1 MRRPLLS
8 TALATL
14 AISAMSPAVALAEPA
29 PAAASRGATV
39 VQSSVGYTATRLLVA
54 RSEKLDRLGWLEA
67 ETTFQPG
74 RGLTY
79 TILRE
84 GGDRGIRNRVLRKV
98 LENEVE
104 MSAPAQAARMA
115 ISEANYE
122 LVSTGAHPTVR
133 LAPLRKEQTLIDGTA
148 VVDPRG
154 RLVRVEGRLAKS
166 PSFWVRSVRIRRD
179 YEPIAGHALPVHVE
193 STADVKLAG
202 ACEFAMWIDYTSVDG
217 RRVHR
222 AAARPFPTTAARPSP
237 LLIALQ
243 QQRLR

>member
-1 MRRPLLS
+1 MRRPLLP
-8 TALATL
+8 TTLALL
-14 AISAMSPAVALAEPA
+14 AISAMSPAVALAEPV
-29 PAAASRGATV
+29 PAAASPGATV
-39 VQSSVGYTATRLLVA
+39 IQSSVGYTATRLLVA

-98 LENEVE
+98 LENEAE
-104 MSAPAQAARMA
+104 MSAPARAARMA

-122 LVSTGAHPTVR
+122 LVSSGAHATVR
-133 LAPLRKEQTLIDGTA
+133 LTPLRREQTLIDGTA
-148 VVDPRG
+148 VIDPRG

-179 YEPIAGHALPVHVE
+179 YQPIAGHALPVHVE

-202 ACEFAMWIDYTSVDG
+202 ACEFAMWIDYTTVDG
-217 RRVHR
+217 RRLHR
-222 AAARPFPTTAARPSP
+222 AAARPLPTTTARPSP

-243 QQRLR
+243 QQRPR